1 MEAISSEVVLMMI
14 LPGFIPGKSLGGT
27 LPPCFALND
36 DVIRLTSTIKII
48 WLTMKIISKG
58 IKNGHLVVYAYVGGM
73 FVGGIIDL
81 ITDMFPT
88 FLGFGGLI
96 SVLSCYFILK
106 SKNRKARE

>member
-1 MEAISSEVVLMMI
+1 
-14 LPGFIPGKSLGGT
+14 
-27 LPPCFALND
+27 
-36 DVIRLTSTIKII
+36 
-48 WLTMKIISKG
+48 MKIISKG

-96 SVLSCYFILK
+96 SVLSCYFI
-106 SKNRKARE
+106 